1 MTIALRFL
9 TALRGAGLPVSVGE
23 YLTLLGALD
32 ADLAERDLADFHLLA
47 RTVLVKDERHLDR
60 FDRVFAE
67 TFSGL
72 GRGAGGAG
80 IEGEI
85 PADWLVRL
93 APRVLSEAEMAEIA
107 GLGDLDKILET
118 LKQRLAEQK
127 RRHRG
132 GSKWIGT
139 GGTSPFGAEG
149 YNPEGVRIGQDGGRH
164 GGAVKVW
171 EKRSFADLDPDQALD
186 RRNLKLAL
194 RKLRRF
200 AREGVPDE
208 LDLDGTVRATAG
220 RGHLDLVFR
229 PERRNTVKI
238 LLLVDVGGSM
248 DEHVRACEELFAAAR
263 DAFKSLDFFYFHNC
277 PYERVWKEN
286 ARREAT
292 SVDVAALIAR
302 LPATTRLILVGD
314 ATMSPYEFTHPG
326 GSVEHW
332 NEEPGAVW
340 LDRLKTAFPR
350 HVWLNPEP
358 ERKWRFT
365 RSIGMVRQAL
375 DSRMYPLTLAGLE
388 RAIGALRK

>member
-1 MTIALRFL
+1 MAVALRFL

-32 ADLAERDLADFHLLA
+32 ADLAERDVAEFHLLA

-67 TFSGL
+67 IFGGL
-72 GRGAGGAG
+72 GGAAG
-80 IEGEI
+80 QGPEGDI
-85 PADWLVRL
+85 PPEWLVSM
-93 APRVLSEAEMAEIA
+93 AARVLTPEEMAEIT
-107 GLGDLDKILET
+107 GLGDLDKILDT
-118 LKQRLAEQK
+118 LRQRLAEQK

-139 GGTSPFGAEG
+139 GGTSPFGADG

-171 EKRSFADLDPDQALD
+171 EKRLYADLDGDRALD

-200 AREGVPDE
+200 AREGAAEE
-208 LDLDGTVRATAG
+208 LDVDGTVKATAG
-220 RGHLDLVFR
+220 RGSLDLVFR

-238 LLLVDVGGSM
+238 LLLIDIGGSM
-248 DEHVRACEELFAAAR
+248 DEHVQACEELFAAAR
-263 DAFKSLDFFYFHNC
+263 DAFRSLDAYYFHNC

-292 SVDVAALIAR
+292 SVGVDTLIAR

-332 NEEPGAVW
+332 NEEPGATW
-340 LDRLKTAFPR
+340 LGRLTAAFPR
-350 HVWLNPEP
+350 HAWLNPEP

-365 RSIGMVRQAL
+365 RSIGMVRQTL
-375 DSRMYPLTLAGLE
+375 DGRMYPLTLAGIE
-388 RAIGALRK
+388 RAIAALRR